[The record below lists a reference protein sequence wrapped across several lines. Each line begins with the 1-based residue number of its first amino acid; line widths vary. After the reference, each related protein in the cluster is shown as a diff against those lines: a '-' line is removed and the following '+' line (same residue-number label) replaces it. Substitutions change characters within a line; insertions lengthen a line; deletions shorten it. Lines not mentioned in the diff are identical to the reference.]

1 MTTPI
6 LQFGTSRFLQAHADL
21 FVSEALTRGEAL
33 GRITVVQTTGSPE
46 RAGRLAALAAP
57 DGYPVIVRGRKD
69 GRDVDAEQR
78 VTSIARTLSTATDWE
93 AVEAVFRDE
102 AEVILSNTGDT
113 GYQVGPDDLAGTVP
127 ASFPGKLLALL
138 HARFRANRP
147 GLTVLPCE
155 LVARNGDVLKRLILA
170 LQADCYPESDFRA
183 WLSDDVVWANT
194 LVDRIVSEPIEP
206 AGAVAEPYALWA
218 IEKQPN
224 LTVPCTHPNIL
235 VVDDLTPYE
244 KLKLH
249 ILNLGHTVLADIW
262 MKESRPQDETV
273 KAILGDSRIRERL
286 VSLYM
291 REVVPGF
298 AAKGLGKAAEDYVA
312 ATLERF
318 DNPFLDH
325 RMRDIANHHAEKL
338 VRRIV
343 DFHAWTP
350 NVPKP
355 DLLDIASGGQ

>member
-1 MTTPI
+1 MKTPI

-21 FVSEALTRGEAL
+21 FVSEALERGEAL

-69 GRDVDAEQR
+69 GRDIDSRQCI
-78 VTSIARTLSTATDWE
+78 TSVARTLSTATDWD
-93 AVEAVFRDE
+93 AVKAVFRDE
-102 AEVILSNTGDT
+102 AEVVISNTGDT
-113 GYQVGPDDLAGTVP
+113 GYQVGPDDLAGAVP
-127 ASFPGKLLALL
+127 VSFPGKLLALL
-138 HARFRANRP
+138 HDRFRAGQP
-147 GLTVLPCE
+147 GLTMLPCE
-155 LVARNGDVLKRLILA
+155 LVARNGDVLKRLILD
-170 LQADCYPESDFRA
+170 LQADRYPESGFRN
-183 WLSDDVVWANT
+183 WLSSDVVWGNT

-218 IEKQPN
+218 IEKQPG

-262 MKESRPQDETV
+262 LRDGRAADETV
-273 KAILGDSRIRERL
+273 KAILADNSVRERL
-286 VSLYM
+286 LFLY
-291 REVVPGF
+291 RQEVVPGF
-298 AAKGLGKAAEDYVA
+298 AAKGLGKEAETYVA

-325 RMRDIANHHAEKL
+325 RLRDIANHHAEKL

-343 DFHAWTP
+343 DFHGWTP
-350 NVPKP
+350 DVSMPE
-355 DLLDIASGGQ
+355 LLAIAGGQ